1 MGKKILLADDSP
13 VLQSLTKKI
22 LETQGYEFQ
31 GVKNGGKV
39 IELLENQKFDILIL
53 DIILPDI
60 NGMDLARKIRSSD
73 NTDLANLPI
82 IGISGNYMNY
92 SEEDFASAGM
102 NKFLLKPI
110 NYDELLIAIKTLT
123 EA

>member
-22 LETQGYEFQ
+22 LEAQGYSFH

-39 IELLENQKFDILIL
+39 IELLESGDFDLLIL
-53 DIILPDI
+53 DIILPDA
-60 NGMDLARKIRSSD
+60 NGMELAREIRGSGD
-73 NTDLANLPI
+73 PKVAALPI

-92 SEEDFASAGM
+92 SDADFAAAGM
-102 NKFLLKPI
+102 NKFLLKPL
-110 NYDELLIAIKTLT
+110 NYDELLIAIKTLI